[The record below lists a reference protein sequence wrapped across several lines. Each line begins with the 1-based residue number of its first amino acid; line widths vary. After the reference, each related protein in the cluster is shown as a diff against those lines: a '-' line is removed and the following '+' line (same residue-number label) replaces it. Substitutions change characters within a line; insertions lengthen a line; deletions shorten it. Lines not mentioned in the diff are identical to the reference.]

1 MDRRQVSRWLAVA
14 VIATLAG
21 SGVGCASSGT
31 GGKGSSGAPRASD
44 QLSFGVD
51 MARRGLWSEALFRF
65 EQARATGA
73 ANASVLNNLAVCYEA
88 VGRFEDALATYR
100 EAIQIAPQNRF
111 VKQNYTRFTEFY
123 QSFRSK
129 GRGKPNVLPESPAA
143 EAPATEP
150 AAAPPPASPPAE
162 PPPAQSPPGGAR

>member
-1 MDRRQVSRWLAVA
+1 MDRRQVSRGLAVA
-14 VIATLAG
+14 AIAMLAG

-31 GGKGSSGAPRASD
+31 SGKGSGGAPRASE
-44 QLSFGVD
+44 QVAFGVD

-65 EQARATGA
+65 EQARASGA

-129 GRGKPNVLPESPAA
+129 GRGKPNVLPVPPTEAPTEAPAA
-143 EAPATEP
+143 E
-150 AAAPPPASPPAE
+150 PPPASPPAE
-162 PPPAQSPPGGAR
+162 PPPAQGPSGGSR